1 VTGKLRSALNAALP
15 LSTVLVNFLT
25 EACA

>member
-1 VTGKLRSALNAALP
+1 VTGKLGNAMNAALP